1 MTHEYLSKKP
11 KELFWLFWLGV
22 PYIIWIYSIITELSK
37 KIPKYTKLS
46 KIVMIMLIAYPSI
59 YMPIGLILLLSRYI
73 DMDIILPF
81 HYTAM
86 ICMFLLMV
94 LTCITII
101 KFEKAERLKRSN
113 GVGLFLGIWYF
124 PIGIWIIQ
132 PKLNEYIKR
141 IK

>member
-37 KIPKYTKLS
+37 KIPKYTELS
-46 KIVMIMLIAYPSI
+46 KIVMIMLIVYPSI